1 MEHIN
6 KNTYKNK
13 LMKQRLDSLRR
24 KARPKNPVEYQ
35 KKENKD
41 PS

>member
-1 MEHIN
+1 
-6 KNTYKNK
+6 
-13 LMKQRLDSLRR
+13 MKQRLDSLKR
-24 KARPKNPVEYQ
+24 KARPTNPVEYQ